1 MQAVNSVFFFLSPL
15 WNQSPNFWS
24 IFPSLVTSMQHITEL
39 FGGFTGW
46 LWRRGQK
53 QLVAFTPMTKADGN
67 QRRKAEL
74 EKVNYQTSLG
84 GGESWTW
91 EESDLGVFLSLLPV
105 SPGSVTQRFSG
116 KGVVMATELAL
127 PLLVVWGQVPSCT
140 PAVPMLQ
147 GGRGQSLWGFRSI
160 MENAEQTSLPR
171 KNRLQHVARTQAQ
184 DAAEPVLE
192 LIKI

>member
-1 MQAVNSVFFFLSPL
+1 
-15 WNQSPNFWS
+15 
-24 IFPSLVTSMQHITEL
+24 MQHITEL

-67 QRRKAEL
+67 RRRKAEL

-140 PAVPMLQ
+140 PAVPMMQ

-171 KNRLQHVARTQAQ
+171 KNRLQHVARTQAPG
-184 DAAEPVLE
+184 AAEPVLE

>member
-1 MQAVNSVFFFLSPL
+1 M
-15 WNQSPNFWS
+15 
-24 IFPSLVTSMQHITEL
+24 
-39 FGGFTGW
+39 
-46 LWRRGQK
+46 
-53 QLVAFTPMTKADGN
+53 VAFTPMTKAHGN
-67 QRRKAEL
+67 WRRKAEL
-74 EKVNYQTSLG
+74 EKVNYQTSPG

-91 EESDLGVFLSLLPV
+91 EESDLGIFLSLLPV

-127 PLLVVWGQVPSCT
+127 PLLAVWGQVPSCT
-140 PAVPMLQ
+140 PAVPVLRGEEGSHFEASEASWKMQSRQ
-147 GGRGQSLWGFRSI
+147 G
-160 MENAEQTSLPR
+160 LPR